1 MEFAVN
7 RVRTVLLAF
16 VVVGGLAAATVTD
29 RGAFVMGFFFVFWGG
44 ASAAVMWVA
53 SRNWTAAQEVDP
65 ELLSATGAQNRPF
78 FDENG
83 VHRFQGDVFDVE
95 NQSDAGCTGPHLRVR
110 RFQS

>member
-1 MEFAVN
+1 MN

-16 VVVGGLAAATVTD
+16 AVVGGLAAATVIA

-44 ASAAVMWVA
+44 AAAAVMWVA
-53 SRNWTAAQEVDP
+53 SRNWTAAHEADP
-65 ELLSATGAQNRPF
+65 DLRSAASAENRPF

-95 NQSDAGCTGPHLRVR
+95 NHPTPGAQGRI
-110 RFQS
+110 

>member
-1 MEFAVN
+1 MN

-16 VVVGGLAAATVTD
+16 AVVGGLAAATVTA

-44 ASAAVMWVA
+44 ATAAVMWVA
-53 SRNWTAAQEVDP
+53 SRNWTAVQEADP
-65 ELLSATGAQNRPF
+65 GLRSATSPEDRPF

-95 NQSDAGCTGPHLRVR
+95 NHPTPGAQGRI
-110 RFQS
+110 

>member
-1 MEFAVN
+1 MEPAVN
-7 RVRTVLLAF
+7 RVRTVLLAL

-65 ELLSATGAQNRPF
+65 DLRSATSAENRPY

-95 NQSDAGCTGPHLRVR
+95 NHPTPGAQGRI
-110 RFQS
+110 